1 MQDLSVKVLSDVIH
15 FMKYS
20 KFIPEL
26 NRRETW
32 DETVQRNMDMHIKK
46 FPALKKEIGAAF
58 QFVFDKKVLPSM
70 RSMQFGGKPIEL
82 NPARGY
88 NCAFMH
94 ASEWEFFHELMFL
107 LLGGSGVGYSVQR
120 HHVVQLPEVKKP
132 TKRKKRHLVGDSIEG
147 WADAVK
153 VLVKA
158 YFFGESTPEFDY
170 SDIRSK
176 GSYLKTS
183 GGRAPGPQPLKD
195 CIHNLRKILDAKES
209 GDKLSALEVHDM
221 ACFIAD
227 AVLSGGIRRAAM
239 LALFSFDDEEM
250 LTCKFGNWYEL
261 NPQRARAN
269 NSVCILRHK
278 VKKKQFLELWQK
290 IEASKSGEP
299 GFVFSNNAEWGTNPC
314 GEIAL
319 RTNQFC
325 NLTTINVS
333 NLESQEDLN
342 QRAKA
347 ASFIGTLQAS
357 YTDFHYLRD
366 VWKDTTEKEA
376 LIGVSQ
382 TGIAS
387 GEVLKYS
394 LEEAAN
400 VAVEENTRA
409 AKLLGIKRAARVTS
423 LKPEGTG
430 TLAIGA
436 GSSGIHAWHSNYF
449 IKAVRVNKN
458 EPIYKYLVKKIPKLI
473 EDDYFKPTT
482 DAIINFPLKAP
493 SGAILRNEN
502 VFDLLERVKKYSIEW
517 IKPGHNKGDN
527 MHNVSAT
534 ISIKDNEWPS
544 VGEWMWTN
552 REVYTGLSVLPFD
565 NHTYIQAPLQDCTKE
580 RYEELMKHAKG
591 IDLSEIVEY
600 TDGTELKES
609 VACAG
614 PGGSCEIV

>member
-1 MQDLSVKVLSDVIH
+1 MQDLSVQVLADVIH

-20 KFIPEL
+20 KFIPDL

-32 DETVQRNMDMHIKK
+32 NETVQRNMDMHIKK
-46 FPALKKEIGAAF
+46 FPTLRKEIGAAF

-70 RSMQFGGKPIEL
+70 RALQFGGKPIEL

-94 ASEWEFFHELMFL
+94 ASDWEFFHELMFL
-107 LLGGSGVGYSVQR
+107 LLGGSGVGYSVQT
-120 HHVVQLPEVKKP
+120 HHVNKLPEVRKP
-132 TKRKKRHLVGDSIEG
+132 TKRTKRHLIGDSIEG
-147 WADAVK
+147 WSDAIK
-153 VLVKA
+153 VLVRA
-158 YFFGESTPEFDY
+158 YFFGEADPNFDY
-170 SDIRSK
+170 SDIREK
-176 GSYLKTS
+176 GTLLKTS

-209 GDKLSALEVHDM
+209 GDKLTTLEVHDM

-239 LALFSFDDEEM
+239 LALFSFEDEDM

-319 RTNQFC
+319 RSNQFC

-333 NLESQEDLN
+333 NIESQEDFN
-342 QRAKA
+342 ARARA
-347 ASFIGTLQAS
+347 AAFIGTLQAS

-366 VWKDTTEKEA
+366 IWKETTEKEA
-376 LIGVSQ
+376 LVGVSQ

-387 GEVLKYS
+387 GEVLKYD
-394 LEEAAN
+394 LEEAALI
-400 VAVEENTRA
+400 VVEENKKT
-409 AKLLGIKRAARVTS
+409 AKLLGIKKAARCTAI
-423 LKPEGTG
+423 KPEGTG

-436 GSSGIHAWHSNYF
+436 GSSGIHAWHAPYF

-458 EPIYKYLVKKIPKLI
+458 EPIYKYLSKKIPKLV

-482 DAIINFPLKAP
+482 DAIINFPLRAP
-493 SGAILRNEN
+493 DGAIFRDEP
-502 VFDLLERVKKYSIEW
+502 VIDLLKRIEKYSTQW
-517 IKPGHNKGDN
+517 IAPGHNKGDN

-534 ISIKDNEWPS
+534 VSIKDEEWKE
-544 VGEWMWTN
+544 VGEWMWAN
-552 REVYTGLSVLPFD
+552 KESYAGLSVLPFD
-565 NHTYIQAPLQDCTKE
+565 GGTYIQAPLQDCTKE
-580 RYEELMKHAKG
+580 KYEELIKFIKS

-600 TDGTELKES
+600 TDDTNLKDQA
-609 VACAG
+609 ACV
-614 PGGSCEIV
+614 GGACEIN